1 MNKRGFLQDHKG
13 VNSSKR
19 LWGSVML
26 GISIIFSG
34 ILFFYS
40 INKGVTDAT
49 TALALINGFLM
60 FGSGLLGL
68 GLAEKIKIVKK

>member
-19 LWGSVML
+19 LWGSVFL
-26 GISIIFSG
+26 GVSIMFSG

-40 INKGVTDAT
+40 LNKTDPN
-49 TALALINGFLM
+49 TALSIINGFTIA
-60 FGSGLLGL
+60 GSSLLGL